1 MQASH
6 LSAYVLHR
14 LMRHMKYCRW
24 LNLVLLHPSCDREC
38 SVPSSLCSQ
47 LDPTGLQAIVLST
60 LSWVGGK
67 NNVLGI
73 VFIVVGAL
81 CFLTA
86 IVFFCCYYLNSKR
99 RKFGDEM
106 QLSWNKP
113 AAQKLLRRQ

>member
-1 MQASH
+1 MLRAI
-6 LSAYVLHR
+6 
-14 LMRHMKYCRW
+14 
-24 LNLVLLHPSCDREC
+24 
-38 SVPSSLCSQ
+38 SLCLW
-47 LDPTGLQAIVLST
+47 LDPTGMQDIVLST

-73 VFIVVGAL
+73 VFIVVGSL

-99 RKFGDEM
+99 RRFGDEM

-113 AAQKLLRRQ
+113 AAQQLLRRQ